1 MTTVA
6 MNNLWTY
13 IESLGLSARNRK
25 WLAAKL
31 VEPAETELNA
41 MTIKAIEDVK
51 VGKTYKASSVDE
63 LLTQCLG

>member
-51 VGKTYKASSVDE
+51 AGKTYKASSVDE